1 LLAALNVC
9 TCESFICTAIN
20 IKQRE
25 NARRITLKKQ
35 QIISI
40 FLIFAIASLAVPVS
54 QAAETLAKPTINL
67 PANYSEFDPAGAGMV
82 EYTDQDDYDL
92 VRIYYE
98 KAQVSSY
105 TSQQLQGQA
114 ESIFES
120 VDVSATLGIDNSGVK
135 QYAGVSAGFAKGYD
149 SSSDTYKM
157 ELVFIKGDYYFNV
170 HSYYD
175 ATTEDQ
181 NQMESVINSINVGG
195 TGGVSFLGN
204 PMLLI
209 ILGVVAAV
217 IVVVIVVVV
226 AKGRKKKSP
235 QQAQM
240 QNNYPPPPPP
250 T

>member
-1 LLAALNVC
+1 
-9 TCESFICTAIN
+9 
-20 IKQRE
+20 
-25 NARRITLKKQ
+25 LKKQ

-67 PANYSEFDPAGAGMV
+67 PANWEQTDAKDYPNDYSEFDPAGAGMV